1 MSEDIVNP
9 KRYTETELECW
20 DFWLEA
26 GLNPI
31 VASAVKYVWRYKH
44 KNGLDDLKKAEVF
57 IDKAFDSADEVY
69 YSEKAYRP
77 SDDELKPMSDYQI
90 NFMIGACMTNLA
102 PTYKLGL
109 ACMSDML
116 NEMMKEYESNN
127 D

>member
-1 MSEDIVNP
+1 MIEDIVNP

-44 KNGLDDLKKAEVF
+44 KNGLDDLKKAQVF

-90 NFMIGACMTNLA
+90 NFMLGALMTNLA

>member
-1 MSEDIVNP
+1 MGEDIVNP
-9 KRYTETELECW
+9 KRYTETDLECW

-26 GLNPI
+26 GLNPLI
-31 VASAVKYVWRYKH
+31 ASAVKYVWRYKH
-44 KNGLDDLKKAEVF
+44 KNGLDDLKKAQVF
-57 IDKAFDSADEVY
+57 IDKAFDSVDEVY

-90 NFMIGACMTNLA
+90 NFMLGASMTNLA